1 MVLTPSVAY
10 AMPTSSDSK
19 SRVAVVDLG
28 SNSLKLLVAEGP
40 PMVEVARARAEVR
53 IFPAQGVALSPEAM
67 VSAVDAVADLV
78 ARARAAGA
86 GRVLILGTSA
96 LRDAP
101 NRALLAAALR
111 DRTGIDLSV
120 ISGETEARLGV
131 DGILADPLLAQ
142 VRNCVAFDL
151 GGGSMQLMRV
161 IERRCV
167 HARSLPLGAVR
178 MTRGFMGDITKPLD
192 PHDMESLRHHA
203 LELIQPQLPA
213 GAAREA
219 LLVGAGG
226 ALITVSDLMHAA
238 GDPAVGGRIGVLALR
253 NWLARLA
260 VLDLAGRR
268 AIPGMPEG
276 RADILPAA
284 LIVLLALADHTG
296 AETLQLT
303 HNGVRHGMAQL
314 LIADTSE
321 LLTT

>member
-1 MVLTPSVAY
+1 
-10 AMPTSSDSK
+10 MPTSSETSP
-19 SRVAVVDLG
+19 RVAVVDLG
-28 SNSLKLLVAEGP
+28 SNSLKLLVAEGS

-53 IFPAQGVALSPEAM
+53 IFPAQGAALTAEAI
-67 VSAVDAVADLV
+67 VSAADAVADLV

-86 GRVLILGTSA
+86 GRILILGTSA

-131 DGILADPLLAQ
+131 DGILADPALAD

-178 MTRGFMGDITKPLD
+178 MMRGFIGDTGKPLD
-192 PHDMESLRHHA
+192 PHDLESLRHHA

-226 ALITVSDLMHAA
+226 ALVAIADLMQAA

-260 VLDLAGRR
+260 SLDLESRR
-268 AIPGMPEG
+268 ALPGMPEG

-284 LIVLLALADHTG
+284 LVVLLALADHAG

-314 LIADTSE
+314 LLADTSG
-321 LLTT
+321 LLTA

>member
-1 MVLTPSVAY
+1 ME
-10 AMPTSSDSK
+10 
-19 SRVAVVDLG
+19 RVAVVDLG

-40 PMVEVARARAEVR
+40 PLAEVARARAEVR
-53 IFPAQGVALSPEAM
+53 IFPAQGAALSAEAI
-67 VSAVDAVADLV
+67 VSAADAVAELV

-86 GRVLILGTSA
+86 QRVLVLGTSA

-111 DRTGIDLSV
+111 ERTGIDLSV

-131 DGILADPLLAQ
+131 DGILADPALGQ
-142 VRNCVAFDL
+142 IRSCVAFDL

-178 MTRGFMGDITKPLD
+178 MARGFLGDLAKPLD
-192 PHDMESLRHHA
+192 PHDLESLRHHA

-219 LLVGAGG
+219 PLVGAGG
-226 ALITVSDLMHAA
+226 ALVAVADLMQAA
-238 GDPAVGGRIGVLALR
+238 GDPASGGRIGVLALR

-260 VLDLAGRR
+260 ALDLAGRR
-268 AIPGMPEG
+268 ALPGMPEG

-284 LIVLLALADHTG
+284 LVVVLALADHVG
-296 AETLQLT
+296 AESLQLT

-314 LIADTSE
+314 LLADTAGQ
-321 LLTT
+321 LTA